1 MFHEFIFC
9 IFACDTIKRYKDE
22 IHKIEETWGKE
33 AEGFGSGF
41 GSGSGSGKLLFFL
54 GEHGPL
60 VGDNYIHLE
69 NVGDDYL
76 SAADKQYLG
85 IKYVYEHYDF
95 RYLYVCGTDTFVLVK
110 NLTEFMRSQQFNE
123 DDAIIIGGHGDT
135 RTICDTHVHFF
146 SGGAGFILTKKT
158 VELLHP
164 RLALMQSEW
173 LDLCVANNYITYI
186 PACDVSICY
195 FLKSLNA
202 RFVNVQNRFF
212 NCNYIGYNNTP
223 TGLYKCCTQTVDT
236 KTMIACHNM
245 SPSDFDYLNKL
256 IA

>member
-1 MFHEFIFC
+1 MFIIQCFTNSYSVFLHVI
-9 IFACDTIKRYKDE
+9 RYKDE

-33 AEGFGSGF
+33 AEGFGKEAEGF
-41 GSGSGSGKLLFFL
+41 GKEAAGFGKLLFFL
-54 GEHGPL
+54 GEHAPL

-123 DDAIIIGGHGDT
+123 DDASVMGGHGDN
-135 RTICDTHVHFF
+135 RTICERINTFLPE
-146 SGGAGFILTKKT
+146 AL
-158 VELLHP
+158 ELLHP
-164 RLALMQSEW
+164 RLELMQSEW

-186 PACDVSICY
+186 PACDLSICY

-223 TGLYKCCTQTVDT
+223 TGLYKCCTQTVDI

-245 SPSDFDYLNKL
+245 SPSDFDNLNKL